1 MQIRTETDPSI
12 GSVLTDAF
20 IGKLQNCAAGD
31 SLFTTQLQNATL
43 PVVISDDCSVQ
54 TRSLT
59 GASFSGQPGTTTLV
73 TNISGAGSASLV
85 SSTSSSPLT
94 SWTAATVT
102 YNVFAILYASSTCD
116 VTNVADVQRVI
127 NEALGLA
134 SATDDLNQDG
144 AVNVVD
150 VQIEMNAAIN
160 LVCKASG
167 NATASVSASKNPAR
181 LNPATYNRIFLSR
194 AARSGGSSQ
203 EVSSV
208 LTATTLRPTIT
219 DVLNAASL
227 QSGPISPGEIVTI
240 VGTGLG
246 PTVFSGPEARPNQGS
261 CGLARRSRG
270 VIQRNTAPQYVS
282 ATQIDC
288 VVPQEVQGEASPN
301 VQVGYQGQ
309 TSNVFALASVL
320 CQVPQD
326 ASGGLL
332 VTYRKDA
339 LAEQG
344 KFRLSPKDVTEEGM
358 DCRQA
363 CVAGVY
369 AVSPVLL
376 QVVQELQDRLG

>member
-20 IGKLQNCAAGD
+20 IGNFKTAPPETPSSPLNCRTPPSRVA
-31 SLFTTQLQNATL
+31 
-43 PVVISDDCSVQ
+43 ISDDCSVQ
-54 TRSLT
+54 TSSLT

-181 LNPATYNRIFLSR
+181 LNPA
-194 AARSGGSSQ
+194 
-203 EVSSV
+203 
-208 LTATTLRPTIT
+208 LT
-219 DVLNAASL
+219 
-227 QSGPISPGEIVTI
+227 
-240 VGTGLG
+240 
-246 PTVFSGPEARPNQGS
+246 
-261 CGLARRSRG
+261 
-270 VIQRNTAPQYVS
+270 TAYS
-282 ATQIDC
+282 
-288 VVPQEVQGEASPN
+288 
-301 VQVGYQGQ
+301 
-309 TSNVFALASVL
+309 
-320 CQVPQD
+320 
-326 ASGGLL
+326 
-332 VTYRKDA
+332 
-339 LAEQG
+339 
-344 KFRLSPKDVTEEGM
+344 
-358 DCRQA
+358 
-363 CVAGVY
+363 
-369 AVSPVLL
+369 
-376 QVVQELQDRLG
+376 